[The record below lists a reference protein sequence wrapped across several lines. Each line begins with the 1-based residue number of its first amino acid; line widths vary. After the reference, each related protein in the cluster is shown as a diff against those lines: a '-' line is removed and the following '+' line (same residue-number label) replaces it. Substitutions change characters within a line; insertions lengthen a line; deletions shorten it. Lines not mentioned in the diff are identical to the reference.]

1 MVLDPRYADAISG
14 LESGGKYDAVG
25 PATKGGDHA
34 YGRFQVMGANIPQWT
49 QQFYGKSLSPQEFL
63 ANPQAQDAVFQ
74 GKFGQY
80 AQKYGPEG
88 AARAWFAGEGGMNNP
103 NAKDVLGTTVQG
115 YGQKF
120 AANLGPSYAGVNSP
134 PLTSGTQAPPLPPP
148 TNIAGAPI
156 SGPQAPAPM
165 PQAPASPLGVP
176 PGLNLGALAGL
187 MGGGMGSPS
196 QMPAPQ
202 APQAPPLP
210 QNPIGLMAMM
220 PQQIDTSSL
229 QALLKNSPAL
239 RGLLT

>member
-1 MVLDPRYADAISG
+1 MAFDPRYAAAISG
-14 LESGGKYDAVG
+14 IESGGKYDAIG

-34 YGRFQVMGANIPQWT
+34 YGKYQVMGANIPQWT
-49 QQFYGKSLSPQEFL
+49 QQFLGQSLTPQQFL

-80 AQKYGPEG
+80 ADKYGPEG

-103 NAKDVLGTTVQG
+103 NAKDALGTTVQG

-120 AANLGPSYAGVNSP
+120 AANLGA
-134 PLTSGTQAPPLPPP
+134 PLTPGAQAPALPPP
-148 TNIAGAPI
+148 TTIGGAPI
-156 SGPQAPAPM
+156 SGPQAPAAA
-165 PQAPASPLGVP
+165 PQQAATPQGVP

-187 MGGGMGSPS
+187 MGGGMGGGAS
-196 QMPAPQ
+196 QTPAPQ
-202 APQAPPLP
+202 APPVPPMP